1 MVVIDAYVE
10 LKGLDLRAAI
20 EWCLEG
26 GGTVSIGWHGGQDR
40 MAERGVSGGQIL
52 AALRGVLRTNSCEAG
67 RWRYIGR
74 ANDVEVVFTF
84 ETDEDGQMLIVV
96 TVMRD

>member
-1 MVVIDAYVE
+1 
-10 LKGLDLRAAI
+10 L
-20 EWCLEG
+20 
-26 GGTVSIGWHGGQDR
+26 Q
-40 MAERGVSGGQIL
+40 
-52 AALRGVLRTNSCEAG
+52 TNSCEAG
-67 RWRYIGR
+67 KWRYLGR